1 MLAAIQP
8 MKKLLW
14 TALAAAVS
22 AAAASG
28 AMRLLRYM
36 WRKSTH
42 EEPPEQ
48 PRWAQLLVG
57 KPLKAGAPKS
67 HRGRYAC
74 VASAVLGGVVR

>member
-1 MLAAIQP
+1 

-14 TALAAAVS
+14 TALAAAVTT
-22 AAAASG
+22 AAASA

-42 EEPPEQ
+42 EDPPEQ

-57 KPLKAGAPKS
+57 KPLKSGTKKAI
-67 HRGRYAC
+67 
-74 VASAVLGGVVR
+74 ASDTPV